1 MAGKKVEIE
10 LEILDVKRVEATTAD
25 AVAER
30 IGMEVDKLR
39 ETLKGS
45 MEHRLAYAQRQKVRD
60 QISKMLTDSAD
71 WELPPELLRRQS
83 RRELERSVLEMQ
95 SSGFSEQE
103 IVARENLL
111 RKNILEKTATLLKEH
126 FILERIAEEESVE
139 ETQADF
145 EAEIARIAAQQNDSP
160 RRVRAQLERNGQMDS
175 LRNMIVEGKVIDLI
189 TENATFTATE
199 FKEGEEN
206 DQAAIEFFAGGEE
219 VDIPVAQ
226 YAGGEE
232 PEIPGLNDE

>member
-1 MAGKKVEIE
+1 MCI
-10 LEILDVKRVEATTAD
+10 
-25 AVAER
+25 
-30 IGMEVDKLR
+30 
-39 ETLKGS
+39 
-45 MEHRLAYAQRQKVRD
+45 RD
-60 QISKMLTDSAD
+60 
-71 WELPPELLRRQS
+71 R
-83 RRELERSVLEMQ
+83 
-95 SSGFSEQE
+95 
-103 IVARENLL
+103 
-111 RKNILEKTATLLKEH
+111 LKEH

>member
-1 MAGKKVEIE
+1 
-10 LEILDVKRVEATTAD
+10 
-25 AVAER
+25 
-30 IGMEVDKLR
+30 
-39 ETLKGS
+39 

-126 FILERIAEEESVE
+126 FILERIAEDETVE
-139 ETQADF
+139 ETPEDF
-145 EAEIARIAAQQNDSP
+145 EKEIMSIAAQQNDSP
-160 RRVRAQLERNGQMDS
+160 RRVRAKLERNGQMDS
-175 LRNMIVEGKVIDLI
+175 ASQHDRRR
-189 TENATFTATE
+189 
-199 FKEGEEN
+199 
-206 DQAAIEFFAGGEE
+206 
-219 VDIPVAQ
+219 
-226 YAGGEE
+226 
-232 PEIPGLNDE
+232 